1 MCVCV
6 CERERTH
13 LCERKYSHDNSYY
26 HYNSVR
32 YRRNGYMIIIYACM
46 CVCGGACVNVVVYV
60 ICFMVV

>member
-1 MCVCV
+1 MCV

-13 LCERKYSHDNSYY
+13 LCERNTVMIIAII

-32 YRRNGYMIIIYACM
+32 YRRNGYMIIINYACM

-60 ICFMVV
+60 MCFMVV

>member
-1 MCVCV
+1 MKENTVMIIAII
-6 CERERTH
+6 
-13 LCERKYSHDNSYY
+13 